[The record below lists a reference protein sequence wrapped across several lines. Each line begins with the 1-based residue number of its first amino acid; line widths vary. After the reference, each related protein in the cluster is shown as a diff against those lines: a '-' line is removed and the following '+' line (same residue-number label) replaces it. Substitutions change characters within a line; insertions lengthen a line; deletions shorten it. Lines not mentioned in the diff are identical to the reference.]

1 MTITEF
7 FNMWIDCLI
16 LGDFTTIFTTILM
29 MFPVLMNV
37 YLIIKMIK
45 YKDSAILSYIV
56 ILFMNIIVTLY
67 FLYSYFVNKGA

>member
-67 FLYSYFVNKGA
+67 FLYSYFVNNGA

>member
-29 MFPVLMNV
+29 MCPVLMNV